1 MAETTERSGLYARF
15 IEWLVRIGR
24 LFPLPKGIKETLINY
39 EMVSYLFIGVCT
51 TLVDYIVYW
60 SVVFPLRGAFD
71 SFAAWMVSLGV
82 PASAVSIE
90 MIGNVISNVIAILF
104 AFVTNKL
111 YVFESRTGGFGTVMK
126 EFGIFTLGRLGGFA
140 LSQVFIFF
148 TVTKFALMGKMV
160 SKILSSVF
168 VLILNYFISKFL
180 VFTNKTSKG
189 ESKDV

>member
-1 MAETTERSGLYARF
+1 MAEAIERSGLYARF
-15 IEWLVRIGR
+15 IALLVRAGR
-24 LFPLPKGIKETLINY
+24 AFPLPKGLKEKLVNY
-39 EMVSYLFIGVCT
+39 ETVSYLFIGVCT

-60 SVVFPLRGAFD
+60 LVVFPLRGAFNGF
-71 SFAAWMVSLGV
+71 SAWMVSLGV

-90 MIGNVISNVIAILF
+90 MIGNVISNVVAILF

-111 YVFESRTGGFGTVMK
+111 YVFESRTRGFGTVMK
-126 EFGIFTLGRLGGFA
+126 EFGIFALGRLGGFA
-140 LSQVFIFF
+140 LSQAFIFV
-148 TVTKFALMGKMV
+148 TVTKFALMGRMA

-180 VFTNKTSKG
+180 VFTNKNSKG